1 MSAPALQADLGEPQT
16 AATNAAAKPADN
28 VGDALVHAFNEAKAE
43 LVGTLVYLL
52 GSQDDAHDAAQ
63 ETFMKC
69 WRNLEELKQVQ
80 NLRAFIFRVAMNTA
94 TDIRRSAWRRKAKS
108 MGEEEMYA
116 APVQS
121 THENMERH
129 EQVERVRRAIR
140 ELRQEEQEIFLL
152 RQNGELTYEQIAEL
166 RNMPVGTVKTQMR
179 TALQKLRK
187 LLEEVPGG
195 LT

>member
-1 MSAPALQADLGEPQT
+1 MQADLGLLSATTPHSAT
-16 AATNAAAKPADN
+16 AECS
-28 VGDALVHAFNEAKAE
+28 VGDALVRAFNEARGE

-69 WRNLEELKQVQ
+69 WRNLEELGQVQ

-94 TDIRRSAWRRKAKS
+94 TDMRRSAWRRKAKP
-108 MGEEEMYA
+108 MGEVDMYA
-116 APVQS
+116 APQS
-121 THENMERH
+121 STAERMEH
-129 EQVERVRRAIR
+129 QEQVDRLRQAIR
-140 ELRQEEQEIFLL
+140 TLRPEEQEIFLL
-152 RQNGELTYEQIAEL
+152 RQNGEMTYEAIAEL
-166 RNMPVGTVKTQMR
+166 RCVPVGTVKTQMR

-195 LT
+195 LQ